1 MTRFVR
7 IIPTSTEPGER
18 LRLEHSSALGTIL
31 ADESVH
37 PEQVDNPDARHYET
51 HDMIELNLPLL
62 RWLHRVSGE
71 LLATIDGIPQHSP
84 EPVEDAVL
92 APMPDIHDDETLG
105 SGERDE

>member
-7 IIPTSTEPGER
+7 IIPTGTEPGER
-18 LRLEHSSALGTIL
+18 LRLEHSSTLGAIL
-31 ADESVH
+31 ADETVH

-71 LLATIDGIPQHSP
+71 LLATLDGIPQH
-84 EPVEDAVL
+84 EPTPAEEIVVPAPVDAKF
-92 APMPDIHDDETLG
+92 DQGGCDE
-105 SGERDE
+105 